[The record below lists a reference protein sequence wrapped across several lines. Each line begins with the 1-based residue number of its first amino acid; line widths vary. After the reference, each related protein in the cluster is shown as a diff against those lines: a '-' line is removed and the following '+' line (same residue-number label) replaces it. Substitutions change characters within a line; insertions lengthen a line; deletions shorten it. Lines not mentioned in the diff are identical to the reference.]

1 LLKNNLKWIIL
12 FICSLIPGK
21 CCLCKVKMARRKD
34 WSPKK
39 RATAVTLRKEGY
51 SYRQIAVKIGD
62 GVTASGIRKLF
73 KRFEVSGSVTT
84 QPGKGRKR
92 STTPKTDRRISRMAL
107 KNWRATSQDINKVLR
122 DTGISVSAR
131 TVRRRLVAVGLRARI
146 PRKKPFLNVTQRQK
160 RLQWAKEHVSWTVEQ
175 WKKVVWSD
183 ECRISIFGSDG
194 VFYVR
199 RRSGEEC
206 LPECLTPT
214 MKHPVSVM
222 VWACMA
228 WSGVGWMQL
237 INGTL
242 NASRYIN
249 EVLETK
255 LMPSVHDIFG
265 DISEFVFQQDGAPCH
280 TAKTCIKWFT
290 DHNVQLLTWPGNS
303 PDLNPIE
310 NLWSRL
316 KKLVAAKHP
325 SNKRELIEAIINSW
339 YHVITPDNLKSLV
352 ESMPRRC
359 KAVIASRGY
368 PTRY

>member
-1 LLKNNLKWIIL
+1 
-12 FICSLIPGK
+12 
-21 CCLCKVKMARRKD
+21 
-34 WSPKK
+34 
-39 RATAVTLRKEGY
+39 
-51 SYRQIAVKIGD
+51 
-62 GVTASGIRKLF
+62 
-73 KRFEVSGSVTT
+73 
-84 QPGKGRKR
+84 
-92 STTPKTDRRISRMAL
+92 
-107 KNWRATSQDINKVLR
+107 
-122 DTGISVSAR
+122 
-131 TVRRRLVAVGLRARI
+131 
-146 PRKKPFLNVTQRQK
+146 
-160 RLQWAKEHVSWTVEQ
+160 
-175 WKKVVWSD
+175 
-183 ECRISIFGSDG
+183 
-194 VFYVR
+194 
-199 RRSGEEC
+199 
-206 LPECLTPT
+206 
-214 MKHPVSVM
+214 
-222 VWACMA
+222 
-228 WSGVGWMQL
+228 MQL